1 MCNQGG
7 GVGNINISIFEGWF
21 ECLSSGRLVCFV
33 RGISVYQNSNEW
45 QESAF
50 PEIRK
55 KISRKVS
62 RISGD
67 VREKF
72 PDKTEEFL

>member
-1 MCNQGG
+1 
-7 GVGNINISIFEGWF
+7 
-21 ECLSSGRLVCFV
+21 V

-50 PEIRK
+50 PKHSQKFVK
-55 KISRKVS
+55 KFREKFHEFL
-62 RISGD
+62 GMF
-67 VREKF
+67 REKF